1 MDLPQPPSGGAGDFL
16 ASERRASPRYPYQ
29 RKILCQPCLD
39 PGRPAVSCGSEAV
52 PCSPRPRFGGA
63 PQGDGM
69 GVKGAEADDIWL
81 MGISQDL
88 SASGIG
94 FILHRRFDP
103 GTLLTIELE
112 RPKRDS
118 RRSESPVAT
127 WGQLPARVLHA
138 TPQPD
143 GYWRLGCALVQALS
157 EEELRSW
164 INGLGRKVAPHQ

>member
-16 ASERRASPRYPYQ
+16 ASERRNSPRHPYQ
-29 RKILCQPCLD
+29 RKALCQEGLAALNLSPEA
-39 PGRPAVSCGSEAV
+39 AVN
-52 PCSPRPRFGGA
+52 
-63 PQGDGM
+63 
-69 GVKGAEADDIWL
+69 KADDIWL
-81 MGISQDL
+81 MGTSQDL
-88 SASGIG
+88 SAGGIS

-127 WGQLPARVLHA
+127 WGQLPVRVLHA

-143 GYWRLGCALVQALS
+143 GHWRLGCALLHALS

-164 INGLGRKVAPHQ
+164 INGLERKIAPHR